1 MKFRFKGLDRYI
13 NQLERLSN
21 PLAVEAMI
29 MEAVKEGADIVAD
42 RTKAALRSL
51 PVDDSNNYERK
62 SIRSVQKA
70 GLINN
75 FGISPF
81 QDKRG
86 FINVKTGFDNYNKLG
101 QANVR
106 VARQLESGTS
116 RMPKNPVIS
125 RATRNARKDCF
136 EAMQNSLDKAYKN
149 IMK

>member
-1 MKFRFKGLDRYI
+1 MGFSNSMKFRFKGLDRYI
-13 NQLERLSN
+13 SQLERLSN

-42 RTKAALRSL
+42 RTKEALRSL
-51 PVDDSNNYERK
+51 PVDDSNNYERR

-81 QDKRG
+81 QDNKG

-106 VARQLESGTS
+106 VA
-116 RMPKNPVIS
+116 
-125 RATRNARKDCF
+125 
-136 EAMQNSLDKAYKN
+136 
-149 IMK
+149 